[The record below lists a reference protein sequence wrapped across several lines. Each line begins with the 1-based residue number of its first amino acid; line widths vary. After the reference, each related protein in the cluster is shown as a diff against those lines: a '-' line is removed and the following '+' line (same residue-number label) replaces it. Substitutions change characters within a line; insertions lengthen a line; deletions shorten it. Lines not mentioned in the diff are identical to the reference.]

1 MAYPVLSAYQAKV
14 SQIIQDADEEL
25 ALADRDA
32 FIQEAFGIHS
42 KHRPQV
48 KVAEVNGTGAYL
60 YDLPTDWEEGFS
72 EIESVEY
79 PVSAFDL
86 NAQVPNILDQT
97 RYMIYQGTSKK
108 QLRFLYDTPG
118 ATETFLLTYTLRHAV
133 DESAGTIP
141 DADFDAVCNLAGAL
155 CCYALGRK
163 LTEESGGASMAV
175 RDQTWRSVLRYSE
188 KGKELMALYNAH
200 MGLNDD
206 NLAASVSGTWQSSP
220 TWKAGWTFFRRRTS
234 NY

>member
-1 MAYPVLSAYQAKV
+1 MAYPVLNAYQAKV

-32 FIQEAFGIHS
+32 FIAEAVDMHP
-42 KHRPQV
+42 KNRPQV
-48 KVAEVNGTGAYL
+48 KVLEVTGTGDYL
-60 YDLPTDWEEGFS
+60 YDLPVDWEEGFS
-72 EIESVEY
+72 EIESIEY
-79 PVSAFDL
+79 PASGLDF
-86 NAQVPNILDQT
+86 NPQVPSILDQV
-97 RYMIYQGTSKK
+97 RYMIYQGATKK
-108 QLRFLYDTPG
+108 QIRFLYDTPG
-118 ATETFLLTYTLRHAV
+118 ATETFLLTYNLRHSV

-141 DADFDAVCNLAGAL
+141 DADFNAVCNLAGAL
-155 CCYALGRK
+155 CCFALGRK

-206 NLAASVSGTWQSSP
+206 NIAASVSGTWQSGPS
-220 TWKAGWTFFRRRTS
+220 WQAGWTFFRRRV
-234 NY
+234 